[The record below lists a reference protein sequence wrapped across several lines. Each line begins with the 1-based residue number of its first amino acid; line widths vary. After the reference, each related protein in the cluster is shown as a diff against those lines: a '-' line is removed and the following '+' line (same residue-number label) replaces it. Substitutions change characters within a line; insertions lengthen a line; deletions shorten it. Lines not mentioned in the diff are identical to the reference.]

1 MTDES
6 QSQSFT
12 SVKNFTKVNLMNIDN
27 YTLKM
32 RNKSKILFMIKND
45 YFNQDIQ

>member
-1 MTDES
+1 MNSNHVSLVET
-6 QSQSFT
+6 
-12 SVKNFTKVNLMNIDN
+12 MNIDN

-45 YFNQDIQ
+45 YFNQDIQWSDNLF